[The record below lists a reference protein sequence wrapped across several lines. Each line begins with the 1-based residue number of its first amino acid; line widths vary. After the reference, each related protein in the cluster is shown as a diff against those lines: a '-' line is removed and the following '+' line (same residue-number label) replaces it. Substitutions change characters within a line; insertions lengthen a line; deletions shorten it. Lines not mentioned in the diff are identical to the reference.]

1 MTTIY
6 TAKATTIAGR
16 EGYSETDDKQL
27 AVNLS
32 KPGSGKP
39 GTNPEQL
46 FAIGYSA
53 CFGGAVDAVAK
64 SQKVELSEVKIEATV
79 NLDKDEK
86 TGFSISVE
94 LNASLTGTDAATAAK
109 IVEAAHQMCPY
120 SKATRGNIDVKLKVN
135 NQPLAK
141 AA

>member
-1 MTTIY
+1 MSILY
-6 TAKATTIAGR
+6 TAKATTTAGR
-16 EGYSETDDKQL
+16 EGYSETDDGQL
-27 AVNLS
+27 SVNLS

-64 SQKVELSEVKIEATV
+64 NQKIELSEVKIEATV
-79 NLDKDEK
+79 NLHKDDN
-86 TGFSISVE
+86 GFSISAE
-94 LNASLTGTDAATAAK
+94 LNATLTGTDEATAMK

-120 SKATRGNIDVKLKVN
+120 SKATRGNIDVKLKVSGK
-135 NQPLAK
+135 PLK
-141 AA
+141 AAA